1 MDRPTFASRAL
12 QFYRRLST
20 PAVPPGVEVMNPY
33 KSRRVMGY
41 VADFLDRYF
50 ADAAPRVLVFGINP
64 GRFGAGITG
73 ITFTDPV
80 ALADFC
86 GVANDL
92 QRKREL
98 SSIFI
103 YDFIERYGGV
113 RDFYR
118 HFFLTAM
125 CPLGFTR
132 GGLNLNYYDVPALA
146 RAVEPFIVKSIKAQ
160 IALGGRTDHAIVI
173 GKHKNLHFFE
183 RLNERHG
190 FFDTIEAVEH
200 PRSIMQYRRR
210 HLERYLEEYETVF
223 RRAVKRRSTGRPGT
237 AIPGKR

>member
-1 MDRPTFASRAL
+1 MTDATFATRAL

-20 PAVPPGVEVMNPY
+20 PDVPPGVAVMNPY

-41 VADFLDRYF
+41 VGEFLGRYF
-50 ADAAPRVLVFGINP
+50 ADNAPRVLVFGINP

-103 YDFIERYGGV
+103 YDFIQRYGGV

-118 HFFLTAM
+118 RFFLTAI

-132 GGLNLNYYDVPALA
+132 DGLNLNYYDVPALA
-146 RAVEPFIVKSIKAQ
+146 RAVEPFIVKSIRAQ

-173 GKHKNLHFFE
+173 GKHKNLQFFE
-183 RLNERHG
+183 RLNERHR
-190 FFDTIEAVEH
+190 FFGRIDAVEH

-210 HLERYLEEYETVF
+210 QLERYLGEYETVF
-223 RRAVKRRSTGRPGT
+223 RRAAK
-237 AIPGKR
+237 A

>member
-1 MDRPTFASRAL
+1 MKSATTFASRAL
-12 QFYRRLST
+12 RFYRDLDA
-20 PAVPPGVEVMNPY
+20 PKVPRGVVVMNPY
-33 KSRRVMGY
+33 KNRQVMAY
-41 VADFLDRYF
+41 VRAFLDDYF
-50 ADAAPRVLVFGINP
+50 CDNQPRTLVFGINP

-103 YDFIERYGGV
+103 YDFINRSFGV

-118 HFFLTAM
+118 RFFLTAM

-132 GGLNLNYYDVPALA
+132 GGVNLNYYDVPALV
-146 RAVEPFIVKSIKAQ
+146 RATEPFIVASIRRQ
-160 IALGGRTDHAIVI
+160 IAIGGRTDRAIVI
-173 GKHKNLHFFE
+173 GKGKNFRVMEELNARHEFFGE
-183 RLNERHG
+183 VRC
-190 FFDTIEAVEH
+190 VEH

-210 HLERYLEEYETVF
+210 HLDRHLAEYDAVF
-223 RRAVKRRSTGRPGT
+223 RGVAT
-237 AIPGKR
+237 A

>member
-1 MDRPTFASRAL
+1 MTGPTFANRAL

-20 PAVPPGVEVMNPY
+20 PAVPPGVVVMNPY

-41 VADFLDRYF
+41 VAEFLDRYF
-50 ADAAPRVLVFGINP
+50 ADHTRRVLVFGINP

-86 GVANDL
+86 GVSNDL

-103 YDFIERYGGV
+103 YDFIHRYGGV
-113 RDFYR
+113 REFYSR
-118 HFFLTAM
+118 FFLTAM

-132 GGLNLNYYDVPALA
+132 DGLNLNYYDVPALA
-146 RAVEPFIVKSIKAQ
+146 RAVEPFIVKSIRAQ
-160 IALGGRTDHAIVI
+160 IGLGGRTDHAIVI
-173 GKHKNLHFFE
+173 GKHKNLQFFE
-183 RLNERHG
+183 RLNEQHR
-190 FFDTIEAVEH
+190 FFGRIEAVEH

-210 HLERYLEEYETVF
+210 HLERYLGEYEAVF
-223 RRAVKRRSTGRPGT
+223 RRAARKRVTG
-237 AIPGKR
+237 

>member
-1 MDRPTFASRAL
+1 MSGPTFASRAL

-20 PAVPPGVEVMNPY
+20 PTVPPGVAVMNPY
-33 KSRRVMGY
+33 KNRRVIGY
-41 VADFLDRYF
+41 VSEFLERYF
-50 ADAAPRVLVFGINP
+50 ADNAPRVLAFGINP

-86 GVANDL
+86 GVSNDL

-103 YDFIERYGGV
+103 YDFIHRYGGV

-118 HFFLTAM
+118 RFFLTAM

-146 RAVEPFIVKSIKAQ
+146 RAVEPFIVKSIRAQ

-183 RLNERHG
+183 RLNERHR
-190 FFDTIEAVEH
+190 FFDRIEAVEH

-210 HLERYLEEYETVF
+210 HLERYLAEYETVF
-223 RRAVKRRSTGRPGT
+223 SRAAK
-237 AIPGKR
+237 K